1 MQRPLVCGD
10 STLDGRGRAAP
21 RTGGEPFL
29 YILSRL
35 WSNPVTCPGAKAMF
49 LLPCDT
55 RYFFASAHTRE
66 RHAES
71 TKSETDNLVW
81 LQDQC
86 VPMT

>member
-55 RYFFASAHTRE
+55 RYFFASHTRE
-66 RHAES
+66 RDMQRAQKARRTILCGS
-71 TKSETDNLVW
+71 KTNV
-81 LQDQC
+81 C
-86 VPMT
+86 P